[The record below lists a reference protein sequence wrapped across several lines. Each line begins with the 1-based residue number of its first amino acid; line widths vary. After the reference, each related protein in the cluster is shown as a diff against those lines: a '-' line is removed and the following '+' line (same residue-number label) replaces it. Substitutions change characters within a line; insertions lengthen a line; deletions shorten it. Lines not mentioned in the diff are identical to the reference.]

1 LFSGAIGVLG
11 ESNGTAGVKGVGRQ
25 YGVWAKSDDGDALH
39 AESQNKIAV
48 YGATMSTSYAAVH
61 GYNGSGSGRGVYGDA
76 GLNGVGVYG
85 SGGGTAGYLG
95 GVAGA
100 SGTYGTLFTGQL
112 GVSLGAV
119 VGVHTGGTNWAVLG
133 SSAQACFVNGGF
145 YQTGGVFQASPTST
159 VWTTNKPAT
168 VKLNNG
174 TKVKLFA
181 EEATEVVFSDYG
193 EGQLIDGR
201 VHVALDPEFLQTV
214 TVDAQHPLKVF
225 VQLEDDCNGVYI
237 TNKSSSGFDVAELQ
251 QGQSNA
257 RFSYRVVCKRK
268 YYEDERLAS
277 EDEDVTFNTNML
289 NTAWPEVIAEREAL
303 NDQVRSMEEKE
314 FERIFRREQNQPNV
328 PELKR

>member
-1 LFSGAIGVLG
+1 
-11 ESNGTAGVKGVGRQ
+11 
-25 YGVWAKSDDGDALH
+25 
-39 AESQNKIAV
+39 
-48 YGATMSTSYAAVH
+48 
-61 GYNGSGSGRGVYGDA
+61 
-76 GLNGVGVYG
+76 
-85 SGGGTAGYLG
+85 
-95 GVAGA
+95 
-100 SGTYGTLFTGQL
+100 
-112 GVSLGAV
+112 
-119 VGVHTGGTNWAVLG
+119 
-133 SSAQACFVNGGF
+133 
-145 YQTGGVFQASPTST
+145 VFQASPTST